1 MPGWSFRKQ
10 KGFFD
15 IVTWSGNSTGG
26 RQIAHNL
33 GSVPGCIIIK
43 NTNNTQNWQ
52 VYHRGIGAGS
62 AVFLDLNY
70 AKQTGAQFFN
80 NTEPTATHFTLG
92 TDCMNNCYLVMI
104 T

>member
-1 MPGWSFRKQ
+1 MGLKIDSYTSSLTSFNNSGFSLGTNGNVNGSGKTFASWSFRKQ

-52 VYHRGIGAGS
+52 VY
-62 AVFLDLNY
+62 
-70 AKQTGAQFFN
+70 Q
-80 NTEPTATHFTLG
+80 
-92 TDCMNNCYLVMI
+92 
-104 T
+104 